1 METMQRFDFERHFS
15 RFDYVTDD
23 NEIARMRKEF
33 DDYVA
38 ALNPAEREQFRI
50 DFNAHLK
57 WVNDRA
63 TFEIA
68 FLKEML
74 AEAQPA

>member
-1 METMQRFDFERHFS
+1 MRRFDFMNHYS
-15 RFDYVTDD
+15 RIEKAISEDEVMAIRREHD
-23 NEIARMRKEF
+23 EF
-33 DDYVA
+33 RDSLSTV
-38 ALNPAEREQFRI
+38 EREQFRT
-50 DFNAHLK
+50 DFDQYLK
-57 WVNDRA
+57 WSLDRS